1 MKKHLS
7 IAIKGPVESAREFT
21 EAWRRSERAEP
32 PEQPLERL
40 YFEDLP
46 TMLKTLTPRRFE
58 VLKIVHRI
66 GPVSVRALA
75 ARIKRDYKNVHHDIK
90 VLERVGLVTRSSDGR
105 LTVPWTKII
114 AEFALAA

>member
-21 EAWRRSERAEP
+21 EAWRRSERGEP
-32 PEQPLERL
+32 PEQPIERL

-58 VLKIVHRI
+58 ILKIVHDI

-90 VLERVGLVTRSSDGR
+90 MLERVGLVMRSSDGR
-105 LTVPWTKII
+105 LTAPWTKII

>member
-7 IAIKGPVESAREFT
+7 IAIKGPIESAREFA
-21 EAWRRSERAEP
+21 EAWRRSERGEP
-32 PEQPLERL
+32 PEQPIERL

-58 VLKIVHRI
+58 ILKIVHDI

-90 VLERVGLVTRSSDGR
+90 MLERVGLVMRSSDGR
-105 LTVPWTKII
+105 LTAPWTKII